1 MGVRIAVRKKTGHSG
16 GFSVHSNWIKMLAGI
31 AMLAFLKVPASG
43 AQSGADW
50 PMYNRDLASTR
61 FSPLAQINTENV
73 AKLGVAWSHK
83 MRPDGEGPAGGAYSQ
98 VTPIVVG
105 GVMYLPAGNRILAL
119 EPETGKEIW
128 NYQRKMG
135 LVSARGVAYWPGDGK
150 SGPRIIF
157 TSGHKLVALSAKSG
171 QLDPGFGEGGET
183 TMDVPFAEVPTIYK
197 NIIIVG
203 ANVYGPGETNTHP
216 QDEVAG
222 GIPGDSRAYDARTGR
237 KVWSFHT
244 IAQPGE
250 VGHDTWGGDSW
261 KGRGGNNVWSMT
273 STVDEKRGIV
283 YMPIGGPAANYYGG
297 DRPGDNLFS
306 NTLVAVDA
314 NTGKLKWYFQTV
326 HHELWD
332 FDLPPEPV
340 LLDIMHDGKK
350 IPALVQTGKIG
361 YVFVF
366 DRVTGKP
373 VFPIEERPVPKGD
386 VPGEQYS
393 PTQPFPVKPPPVA
406 RVTISR
412 EDIVTADDT
421 TPEHAKACQ
430 EMWDKGN
437 FYNAGPYTPWV
448 VHSTPAD
455 TKLTLIFP
463 GATGGANWGGTASDP
478 TMGYVFVNMQNA
490 GSTGFLEKN
499 PKYNA
504 TTAGNEVEYH
514 RGSGSGSQYGG
525 FSAPAKDA
533 NGKVIGNWPCQ
544 KPPWESLSAVNINTG
559 EIAWT
564 VPLGITEEL
573 PEAKQHTGRS
583 GAFAGPIATAGGL
596 VFIGATSD
604 NRFRAFDSKT
614 GKELWVTKLDYT
626 ASAVPITYQGKN
638 GKQYVAIMVAGG
650 GSGNN
655 QALVVFALP

>member
-1 MGVRIAVRKKTGHSG
+1 MRFARMKLLAVAAL
-16 GFSVHSNWIKMLAGI
+16 LAVG
-31 AMLAFLKVPASG
+31 PAQRAY
-43 AQSGADW
+43 AQSGSDW
-50 PMYNRDLASTR
+50 PMYGHDLASSR
-61 FSPLAQINTENV
+61 FSPLSQINAENV
-73 AKLGVAWSHK
+73 AKLSVAWSYP
-83 MRPDGEGPAGGAYSQ
+83 MRPGGSGPAGGAFSQ
-98 VTPIVVG
+98 ATPIVVND
-105 GVMYLPAGNRILAL
+105 VMYLPAGNRVLAL

-128 NYQRKMG
+128 SYQRPTG
-135 LVSARGVAYWPGDGK
+135 LVSARGVAYW
-150 SGPRIIF
+150 SGNTDNPPRIFF
-157 TSGHKLVALSAKSG
+157 TSGHKMVALRAQTGKP
-171 QLDPGFGEGGET
+171 DPKFGENGEI

-197 NIIIVG
+197 NLIIVG
-203 ANVYGPGETNTHP
+203 ANVYGPGDTNLHP

-222 GIPGDSRAYDARTGR
+222 GVPGDSRAYDARTG
-237 KVWSFHT
+237 KKLWDFHA

-250 VGHDTWGGDSW
+250 VGHNTWGGDSW
-261 KGRGGNNVWSMT
+261 KGRGGTNVWSIT

-283 YMPIGGPAANYYGG
+283 YMPFGGPAANYYGG
-297 DRPGDNLFS
+297 DRPGDDLFS
-306 NTLVAVDA
+306 NTLVAADA
-314 NTGKLKWYFQTV
+314 STGKLKWYFQTV

-340 LLDIMHDGKK
+340 LMDVMHNGKK
-350 IPALVQTGKIG
+350 VPALVQTGKIG

-386 VPGEQYS
+386 APGEQYS

-406 RVTISR
+406 RVTITR
-412 EDIVTADDT
+412 DDIVTAGDT
-421 TPEHAKACQ
+421 TAEHAQACH
-430 EMWDKGN
+430 ELWDKSS

-448 VHSTPAD
+448 VHSSPAD
-455 TKLTLIFP
+455 TKMTLIFP
-463 GATGGANWGGTASDP
+463 GATGGANWGGAASDP
-478 TMGYVFVNMQNA
+478 RMGYVFVNMQNA

-504 TTAGNEVEYH
+504 QTAGNEVEYH
-514 RGSGSGSQYGG
+514 RGTGAGSQYGG

-533 NGKVIGNWPCQ
+533 NGKVVGNWPCQ

-559 EIAWT
+559 EIAWS

-604 NRFRAFDSKT
+604 NRFRAFDSNT
-614 GKELWVTKLDYT
+614 GKELWSTKLQYT
-626 ASAVPITYQGKN
+626 ATAVPITYQGKN

-650 GSGNN
+650 GQGND
-655 QALVVFALP
+655 QALIVYALP

>member
-1 MGVRIAVRKKTGHSG
+1 MRFARMKVLAVAALL
-16 GFSVHSNWIKMLAGI
+16 FV
-31 AMLAFLKVPASG
+31 VPALRAN
-43 AQSGADW
+43 AQSGSDW
-50 PMYNRDLASTR
+50 PMYGHDLASSR
-61 FSPLAQINTENV
+61 FSPLSQINAGNV
-73 AKLGVAWSHK
+73 AKLSVAWSYP
-83 MRPDGEGPAGGAYSQ
+83 MRPGGAGPAGGAFSQ
-98 VTPIVVG
+98 VTPIVVNDA
-105 GVMYLPAGNRILAL
+105 MYLPAGNRVLAL

-128 NYQRKMG
+128 SYQRPTGM
-135 LVSARGVAYWPGDGK
+135 VSARGVAYWSGDGDNAA
-150 SGPRIIF
+150 RIFF
-157 TSGHKLVALSAKSG
+157 TSGHKLVALSAKTG
-171 QLDPGFGEGGET
+171 QPDPRFGQNGEI

-197 NIIIVG
+197 NVIIVG
-203 ANVYGPGETNTHP
+203 ANVYGPGETNLHP
-216 QDEVAG
+216 QDEVAAG
-222 GIPGDSRAYDARTGR
+222 VPGDSRAYDARTG
-237 KVWSFHT
+237 KKLWDFHA

-250 VGHDTWGGDSW
+250 VGHNTWGGDSW
-261 KGRGGNNVWSMT
+261 KGRGGTNVWSMAV
-273 STVDEKRGIV
+273 TVDEKHGIV
-283 YMPIGGPAANYYGG
+283 YLPFGGPAANYYGG

-306 NTLVAVDA
+306 NTLVAADA
-314 NTGKLKWYFQTV
+314 TTGKLKWYFQTV

-340 LLDIMHDGKK
+340 LMDVMHDGKK
-350 IPALVQTGKIG
+350 VPALVQTGKIG

-366 DRVTGKP
+366 NRVTGKP

-386 VPGEQYS
+386 APAEQYS

-412 EDIVTADDT
+412 DDIVTADDT
-421 TPEHAKACQ
+421 TPEHSQACH
-430 EMWDKGN
+430 ELWDKSS

-448 VHSTPAD
+448 VHTSPAD
-455 TKLTLIFP
+455 TKMTLIFP
-463 GATGGANWGGTASDP
+463 GATGGANWGGAASDP
-478 TMGYVFVNMQNA
+478 TMGYVFVNMQNS

-504 TTAGNEVEYH
+504 QTAGTEVEYH
-514 RGSGSGSQYGG
+514 RGTGSGSQYGG

-573 PEAKQHTGRS
+573 PGAKQHTGRA

-596 VFIGATSD
+596 VFIGATND

-614 GKELWVTKLDYT
+614 GQELWSTKLQYT
-626 ASAVPITYQGKN
+626 ATAVPITYQGKN

-650 GSGNN
+650 GQGSD
-655 QALVVFALP
+655 QALIVYALP